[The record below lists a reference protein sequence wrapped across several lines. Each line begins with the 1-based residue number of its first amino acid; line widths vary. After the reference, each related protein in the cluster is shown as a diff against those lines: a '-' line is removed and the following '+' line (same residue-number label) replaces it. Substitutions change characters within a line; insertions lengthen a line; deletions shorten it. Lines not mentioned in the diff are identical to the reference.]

1 MYYSLYNSPLGII
14 TLYCEDNYL
23 TGLYLEGQKNK
34 IDNSKYLRNDDLKIF
49 KDTKKWLDMYFAKEI
64 PNLRIDIKLKGT
76 EFQIKVWNQLQEVPY
91 GKTVTYKDIRDKLDS
106 SQRLSCRAV
115 GNAINKNPI
124 SIIVPCHRVIGSNN
138 KLVGYNGGIEY
149 KKYLLN
155 IEK

>member
-1 MYYSLYNSPLGII
+1 MYYSLYNSPLGNI

-76 EFQIKVWNQLQEVPY
+76 EFQMKVWNLLQEVPY
-91 GKTVTYKDIRDKLDS
+91 GKTVTYKDIRDRLDS